1 MTSWNTCSAVER
13 DPDKVSGP
21 WVFRGTRLPVSALFE
36 NLKDGSIVE
45 QFLDCFPGVERWQEE
60 SVLDRE
66 R

>member
-45 QFLDCFPGVERWQEE
+45 QFLDCFPDVERWQEE